1 MPRRRAAAERQNLM
15 LAEFDKPD
23 GHVTAPPVPRTE
35 FPAQGQAE
43 DQVLG
48 EVRRRLDL
56 NRYALEKNFAITYS
70 GIPSAI
76 SRKVDAMTAGSFFVE
91 WAGESETGTI
101 SMEREAV
108 GMMASLLGNP
118 AAGGFITTGG
128 TESNLA
134 SMRLA
139 RNSGQQAEP
148 EIIIPVTM
156 HFSFRLGA
164 ELMKIKLVEI
174 DVDSDTY
181 LPRMEDVEKAITPRT
196 VGLVCSAPG
205 GTFGIMDNV
214 AAFAELAWRKGL
226 YLHVDAAFGGFIL
239 PFMRDLGYAVPPFD
253 LSLKGVSSIMTDGH
267 KLGLLPISTGFFL
280 ANDPGLFE
288 TIPTESTLI
297 HTTSSTKPGS
307 RAAGAWAT
315 FRNLG
320 REGYRQSTAHV
331 LKLRDLIVDGV
342 TAIPGMTLAV
352 PRFITVVGFTS
363 KTINLEDVH
372 QHMAEDGWG
381 QGYGILRGKPFI
393 RLSIHPSRDEAHARG
408 FVKAF
413 EAAVRHARR
422 V

>member
-1 MPRRRAAAERQNLM
+1 M
-15 LAEFDKPD
+15 LAEFDKPA
-23 GHVTAPPVPRTE
+23 GHTNVPPIPRMG
-35 FPAQGQAE
+35 FPEQSRPE
-43 DQVLG
+43 DDVLG
-48 EVRRRLDL
+48 EVRQRLDL
-56 NRYALEKNFAITYS
+56 NRFEIEKNFAITYS
-70 GIPSAI
+70 GIPSGI
-76 SRKVDAMTAGSFFVE
+76 SRKVDAMATGSFFVE
-91 WAGESETGTI
+91 WAGESETGTL

-108 GMMASLLGNP
+108 GMMASLLGKP
-118 AAGGFITTGG
+118 GASGFITTGG

-134 SMRLA
+134 AMRLA
-139 RNSGQQAEP
+139 RNSGKQGAP

-181 LPRMEDVEKAITPRT
+181 LPRMEDVEKAITPNT

-205 GTFGIMDNV
+205 GTFGTMDNV
-214 AAFAELAWRKGL
+214 AAFADLAWRKGL

-239 PFMRDLGYAVPPFD
+239 PFMRDLGYPIPPFD
-253 LSLKGVSSIMTDGH
+253 LSVKGVSSISTDGH
-267 KLGLLPISTGFFL
+267 KLGLLPIATGFFL
-280 ANDPGLFE
+280 ARDSSLFE

-315 FRNLG
+315 FCNLG

-331 LKLRDLIVDGV
+331 LKLRDIIADGV
-342 TAIPGMTLAV
+342 TAIPGMALAV

-363 KTINLEDVH
+363 QSINLEDVH

-393 RLSIHPSRDEAHARG
+393 RLSIHPSRNEEHARG
-408 FVKAF
+408 FVQAF
-413 EAAVRHARR
+413 HAAVQRARHL
-422 V
+422 